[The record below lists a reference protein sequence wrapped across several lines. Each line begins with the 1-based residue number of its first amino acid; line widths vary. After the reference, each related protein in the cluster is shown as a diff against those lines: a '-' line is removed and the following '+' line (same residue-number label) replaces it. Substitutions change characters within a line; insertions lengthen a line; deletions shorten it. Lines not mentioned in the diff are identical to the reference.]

1 MNKKILFFTFAFVAL
16 IATNK
21 QSLAQDTASS
31 AAPLGV
37 EEILVT
43 ARKRS
48 ESIQDVPVAVT
59 ALSVEQVER
68 GNIQR
73 VQDLEKLAPNVEM
86 YDMAFGGGGM
96 SASIRGLSFD
106 DLEKTFEPTVG
117 TVIDGVFAASNSG
130 TDLDLFDLESVE
142 ILRGPQGTLFG
153 RNTIGGVISINR
165 TKPTR
170 EFGVKFKTDLEEDNT
185 SDVKLILNA
194 PIGDNGGLKVSLRRL
209 QSDNFAF
216 NVTRNE
222 REKMRDLTAAS
233 IVYDFDPAEN
243 INVNFTF
250 DNYNDNSQHN
260 LLNITKAYT
269 NKLGAQQGLFAL
281 LGQGNATSGAL
292 SKEND
297 YMTVYSAEG
306 FYSGIQGNNM
316 SLRVNWELD
325 NHTVKLIS
333 GNNDFAELMDV
344 CSWGSAG
351 AVVTPNCVFPVVRD
365 QTYEQTSHEVQL
377 VSNLDGPLNYVL
389 GFYMIETEANMDS
402 GPVQNFRSVQDAE
415 AMAIFGDM
423 SYDLSDLW
431 TLSLGLRYTEEEK
444 VFNIK
449 TYASFDNKVARTPT
463 ALDLDGDF
471 EDENIQH
478 KIVIQRN
485 TDFGMVY
492 LSHSTGYRSGGFN
505 ARGTTPQ
512 SVGPFGSE
520 EVETIELG
528 IRSELLD
535 NRLILNLTAFTN
547 DYTDKQETI
556 VTAGDGSI
564 VVDGVPQNC
573 GTTCT
578 FVRNAGEVAIDGLEI
593 EATYKATDRLTLR
606 AGLGFLDASY
616 DKFINNGGDV
626 SEFAFV
632 KMAPD
637 STTSVSWE
645 YIAPV
650 DNGELIFAGTF
661 SAKDDYYGTYDPE
674 VYIFGPGAD
683 IIADGEEKLDLSLTY
698 NTVTAGGT
706 NLTFTVFGNDV
717 LEDGA
722 YIVRPFDA
730 GAFAFATPQKRQHFG
745 ISLTAEF

>member
-1 MNKKILFFTFAFVAL
+1 MRNIVFTMVFAL
-16 IATNK
+16 ISFSGYSF
-21 QSLAQDTASS
+21 QLSAQEES
-31 AAPLGV
+31 ANTIGV
-37 EEILVT
+37 EEIIVS

-73 VQDLEKLAPNVEM
+73 VQDLEKLSPNVEM

-96 SASIRGLSFD
+96 SAAIRGLSFD

-142 ILRGPQGTLFG
+142 ILRGPQGTLYG

-170 EFGVKFKTDLEEDNT
+170 DFGVKFKTDLEEDNT
-185 SDVKLILNA
+185 SDVKLIVNTPL
-194 PIGDNGGLKVSLRRL
+194 GDNGGLKVSLRRL

-233 IVYDFDPAEN
+233 VVVDFDPSEN
-243 INVNFTF
+243 LNVNFTF

-260 LLNITKAYT
+260 LLNITEFYV
-269 NKLGAQQGLFAL
+269 NKLGAPQGVFAL
-281 LGQGNATSGAL
+281 LGQGNAGSGAL

-316 SLRVNWELD
+316 TLRVNWDLD
-325 NHTVKLIS
+325 DHVLKLIS

-344 CSWGSAG
+344 CSWGSPG
-351 AVVTPNCVFPVVRD
+351 AVVTANCVFPVVRD
-365 QTYEQTSHEVQL
+365 QTYEQTSHEIQL
-377 VSNLDGPLNYVL
+377 VSDKDGPLNYVL
-389 GFYMIETEANMDS
+389 GFYTIETEANMDS

-415 AMAIFGDM
+415 AWAIFGDL

-449 TYASFDNKVARTPT
+449 TFASYDNKIARTPT
-463 ALDLDGDF
+463 VLDLDGDF

-478 KIVIQRN
+478 KVVIQRN
-485 TDFGMVY
+485 TDFGMIY
-492 LSHSTGYRSGGFN
+492 LSHSTGFRSGGFN
-505 ARGTTPQ
+505 ARGTTAE

-535 NRLILNLTAFTN
+535 NRLVLNLTAFTN

-556 VTAGDGSI
+556 VTPGDGSI
-564 VVDGVPQNC
+564 VVNGVPQTC

-578 FVRNAGEVAIDGLEI
+578 FVRNAGEVSIDGLEF
-593 EATYKATDRLTLR
+593 EAKYRATERLAFT
-606 AGLGFLDASY
+606 AAVGLLDAEY
-616 DKFINNGGDV
+616 DEFINNGVDV
-626 SEFAFV
+626 SAFAKL

-637 STTSVSWE
+637 YTASLSWE

-650 DNGELIFAGTF
+650 NSGELIFAGTF
-661 SAKDDYYGTYDPE
+661 SSKDDYYGTYDPE

-683 IIADGEEKLDLSLTY
+683 IITDGESKLDLSLTY

-706 NLTFTVFGNDV
+706 NMTFTVFGNDI

-745 ISLTAEF
+745 ISLGLEF

>member
-1 MNKKILFFTFAFVAL
+1 MRNIVFTMVFAL
-16 IATNK
+16 ISFSGYSF
-21 QSLAQDTASS
+21 QLSAQEES
-31 AAPLGV
+31 ANTIGV
-37 EEILVT
+37 EEIIVS

-73 VQDLEKLAPNVEM
+73 VQDLEKLSPNVEM

-142 ILRGPQGTLFG
+142 ILRGPQGTLYG

-170 EFGVKFKTDLEEDNT
+170 DFGVKFKTDLEEDNT
-185 SDVKLILNA
+185 SDVKLIVNTPL
-194 PIGDNGGLKVSLRRL
+194 GDNGGLKVSLRRL

-233 IVYDFDPAEN
+233 VVVDFDPAEN
-243 INVNFTF
+243 LNVNFTF

-260 LLNITKAYT
+260 LLNITEFYV
-269 NKLGAQQGLFAL
+269 NKLGAPQGVFAL
-281 LGQGNATSGAL
+281 LGQGNAGSGAL

-316 SLRVNWELD
+316 TLRVNWDLD
-325 NHTVKLIS
+325 DHVLKLIS

-344 CSWGSAG
+344 CSWGSPG
-351 AVVTPNCVFPVVRD
+351 AVVTANCVFPVVRD
-365 QTYEQTSHEVQL
+365 QTYEQTSHEIQL
-377 VSNLDGPLNYVL
+377 VSDKDGPLNYVL
-389 GFYMIETEANMDS
+389 GFYTIETEANMDS

-415 AMAIFGDM
+415 AWAIFGDL

-449 TYASFDNKVARTPT
+449 TFASYDNKVARTPT
-463 ALDLDGDF
+463 VLDLDGDF

-478 KIVIQRN
+478 KVVIQRN
-485 TDFGMVY
+485 TDFGMIY
-492 LSHSTGYRSGGFN
+492 LSHSTGFRSGGFN
-505 ARGTTPQ
+505 ARGTTAE

-520 EVETIELG
+520 EVETI
-528 IRSELLD
+528 
-535 NRLILNLTAFTN
+535 
-547 DYTDKQETI
+547 
-556 VTAGDGSI
+556 SI
-564 VVDGVPQNC
+564 
-573 GTTCT
+573 T
-578 FVRNAGEVAIDGLEI
+578 
-593 EATYKATDRLTLR
+593 
-606 AGLGFLDASY
+606 
-616 DKFINNGGDV
+616 
-626 SEFAFV
+626 
-632 KMAPD
+632 
-637 STTSVSWE
+637 
-645 YIAPV
+645 
-650 DNGELIFAGTF
+650 
-661 SAKDDYYGTYDPE
+661 
-674 VYIFGPGAD
+674 
-683 IIADGEEKLDLSLTY
+683 
-698 NTVTAGGT
+698 
-706 NLTFTVFGNDV
+706 
-717 LEDGA
+717 
-722 YIVRPFDA
+722 
-730 GAFAFATPQKRQHFG
+730 
-745 ISLTAEF
+745 

>member
-1 MNKKILFFTFAFVAL
+1 MRNIVFTMVFAL
-16 IATNK
+16 ISFSGYSF
-21 QSLAQDTASS
+21 QLSAQEES
-31 AAPLGV
+31 ANTIGV
-37 EEILVT
+37 EEIIVS

-73 VQDLEKLAPNVEM
+73 VQDLEKLSPNVEM

-142 ILRGPQGTLFG
+142 ILRGPQGTLYG

-170 EFGVKFKTDLEEDNT
+170 DFGVKFKTDLEEDNT
-185 SDVKLILNA
+185 SDVKLIVNTPL
-194 PIGDNGGLKVSLRRL
+194 GDNGGLKVSLRRL

-233 IVYDFDPAEN
+233 VVVDFDPAEN
-243 INVNFTF
+243 LNVNFTF

-260 LLNITKAYT
+260 LLNITEFYV
-269 NKLGAQQGLFAL
+269 NKLGAPQGVFAL
-281 LGQGNATSGAL
+281 LGQGNAGSGAL

-316 SLRVNWELD
+316 TLRVNWDLD
-325 NHTVKLIS
+325 DHVLKLIS

-344 CSWGSAG
+344 CSWGSPG
-351 AVVTPNCVFPVVRD
+351 AVVTANCVFPVVRD
-365 QTYEQTSHEVQL
+365 QTYEQTSHEIQL
-377 VSNLDGPLNYVL
+377 VSDKDGPLNYVL
-389 GFYMIETEANMDS
+389 GFYTIETEANMDS

-415 AMAIFGDM
+415 AWAIFGDL

-449 TYASFDNKVARTPT
+449 TFASYDNKVARTPT
-463 ALDLDGDF
+463 VLDLDGDF

-478 KIVIQRN
+478 KVVIQRN
-485 TDFGMVY
+485 TNFGMIY
-492 LSHSTGYRSGGFN
+492 LSHSTGFRSGGFN
-505 ARGTTPQ
+505 ARGTTAE

-535 NRLILNLTAFTN
+535 NRLVLNLTAFTN

-556 VTAGDGSI
+556 VTPGDGSI
-564 VVDGVPQNC
+564 VVNGVPQTC

-578 FVRNAGEVAIDGLEI
+578 FVRNAGEVSIDGLEF
-593 EATYKATDRLTLR
+593 EAKYRATERLAFT
-606 AGLGFLDASY
+606 AAVGLLDAEY
-616 DKFINNGGDV
+616 DEFINNGVDV
-626 SEFAFV
+626 SAFAKL

-637 STTSVSWE
+637 YTASLSWE

-650 DNGELIFAGTF
+650 NSGELIFAGTF
-661 SAKDDYYGTYDPE
+661 SSKDDYYGTYDPE

-683 IIADGEEKLDLSLTY
+683 IITDGESKLDLSLTY

-706 NLTFTVFGNDV
+706 NMTFTVFGNDI

-730 GAFAFATPQKRQHFG
+730 GAFAFGTPQKRQHFG
-745 ISLTAEF
+745 ISLGVEF

>member
-1 MNKKILFFTFAFVAL
+1 MRNIVFTIVFAL
-16 IATNK
+16 ISFSGYSF
-21 QSLAQDTASS
+21 QLSAQEES
-31 AAPLGV
+31 ANTIGV
-37 EEILVT
+37 EEIIVS

-73 VQDLEKLAPNVEM
+73 VQDLEKLSPNVEM

-96 SASIRGLSFD
+96 SAAIRGLSFD

-142 ILRGPQGTLFG
+142 ILRGPQGTLYG

-170 EFGVKFKTDLEEDNT
+170 DFGVKFKTDLEEDNT
-185 SDVKLILNA
+185 SDVKLIVNTPL
-194 PIGDNGGLKVSLRRL
+194 GDNGGLKVSLRRL

-233 IVYDFDPAEN
+233 VVVDFDPAEN
-243 INVNFTF
+243 LNVNFTF

-260 LLNITKAYT
+260 LLNITEFYV
-269 NKLGAQQGLFAL
+269 NKLGAPQGVFAL
-281 LGQGNATSGAL
+281 LGQGNAGSGAL

-316 SLRVNWELD
+316 TLRVNWDLD
-325 NHTVKLIS
+325 DHVLKLIS

-344 CSWGSAG
+344 CSWGSPG
-351 AVVTPNCVFPVVRD
+351 AVVTANCVFPVVRD
-365 QTYEQTSHEVQL
+365 QTYEQTSHEIQL
-377 VSNLDGPLNYVL
+377 VSDKDGPLNYVL
-389 GFYMIETEANMDS
+389 GFYTIETEANMDS

-415 AMAIFGDM
+415 AWAIFGDL

-449 TYASFDNKVARTPT
+449 TFASYDNKIARTPT
-463 ALDLDGDF
+463 VLDLDGEF

-478 KIVIQRN
+478 KVVIQRN
-485 TDFGMVY
+485 TDFGMIY
-492 LSHSTGYRSGGFN
+492 LSHSTGFRSGGFN
-505 ARGTTPQ
+505 ARGTTAE

-535 NRLILNLTAFTN
+535 NRLVLNLTAFTN

-556 VTAGDGSI
+556 VTPGDGSI
-564 VVDGVPQNC
+564 VVNGVPQTC

-578 FVRNAGEVAIDGLEI
+578 FVRNAGEVSIDGLEF
-593 EATYKATDRLTLR
+593 EAKYRATERLAFT
-606 AGLGFLDASY
+606 AAVGLLDAEY
-616 DKFINNGGDV
+616 DEFINNGVDV
-626 SEFAFV
+626 SAFAKL

-637 STTSVSWE
+637 YTASLSWE

-650 DNGELIFAGTF
+650 NSGELIFAGTF
-661 SAKDDYYGTYDPE
+661 SSKDDYYGTYDPE

-683 IIADGEEKLDLSLTY
+683 IITDGESKLDLSLTY

-706 NLTFTVFGNDV
+706 NMTFTVFGNDI

-745 ISLTAEF
+745 ISLGLEF

>member
-1 MNKKILFFTFAFVAL
+1 MRNIVFTIVFAL
-16 IATNK
+16 ISFSGYSF
-21 QSLAQDTASS
+21 QLSAQEES
-31 AAPLGV
+31 ANTIGV
-37 EEILVT
+37 EEIIVS

-73 VQDLEKLAPNVEM
+73 VQDLEKLSPNVEM

-142 ILRGPQGTLFG
+142 ILRGPQGTLYG

-170 EFGVKFKTDLEEDNT
+170 DFGVKFKTDLEEDNT
-185 SDVKLILNA
+185 SDVKLIVNTPL
-194 PIGDNGGLKVSLRRL
+194 GGNGGLKVSLRRL

-233 IVYDFDPAEN
+233 VVVDFDPAEN
-243 INVNFTF
+243 LNVNFTF

-260 LLNITKAYT
+260 LLNITEFYV
-269 NKLGAQQGLFAL
+269 NKLGAPQGVFAL
-281 LGQGNATSGAL
+281 LGQGNAGSGAL

-325 NHTVKLIS
+325 DHVLKLIS

-344 CSWGSAG
+344 CSWGSPG
-351 AVVTPNCVFPVVRD
+351 AVVTANCVFPVVRD
-365 QTYEQTSHEVQL
+365 QTYEQTSHEIQL
-377 VSNLDGPLNYVL
+377 VSDKDGPLNYVL
-389 GFYMIETEANMDS
+389 GFYTIETEANMDS

-415 AMAIFGDM
+415 AWAIFGDL

-449 TYASFDNKVARTPT
+449 TFASYDNKVARTPT
-463 ALDLDGDF
+463 VLDLDGDF

-478 KIVIQRN
+478 KVVIQRN
-485 TDFGMVY
+485 TDFGMIY
-492 LSHSTGYRSGGFN
+492 LSHSTGFRSGGFN
-505 ARGTTPQ
+505 ARGTTAE

-528 IRSELLD
+528 IRSELLN
-535 NRLILNLTAFTN
+535 NRLVLNLTAFTN

-556 VTAGDGSI
+556 VTPGDGSI
-564 VVDGVPQNC
+564 VVNGVPQTC

-578 FVRNAGEVAIDGLEI
+578 FVRNAGEVSIDGLEF
-593 EATYKATDRLTLR
+593 EAKYRATERLAFT
-606 AGLGFLDASY
+606 AAVGLLDAEY
-616 DKFINNGGDV
+616 DEFINNGVDV
-626 SEFAFV
+626 SAFAKL

-637 STTSVSWE
+637 YTASLSWE

-650 DNGELIFAGTF
+650 NSGELIFAGTF
-661 SAKDDYYGTYDPE
+661 SSKDDYYGTYDPE

-683 IIADGEEKLDLSLTY
+683 IITDGESKLDLSLTY

-706 NLTFTVFGNDV
+706 NMTFTVFGNDI

-730 GAFAFATPQKRQHFG
+730 GAFAFGTPQKRQHFG
-745 ISLTAEF
+745 ISLGVEF

>member
-1 MNKKILFFTFAFVAL
+1 MRNIVFTMVFAL
-16 IATNK
+16 ISFSGYSF
-21 QSLAQDTASS
+21 QLSAQEES
-31 AAPLGV
+31 ANTIGV
-37 EEILVT
+37 EEIIVS

-73 VQDLEKLAPNVEM
+73 VQDLEKLSPNVEM

-142 ILRGPQGTLFG
+142 ILRGPQGTLYG

-170 EFGVKFKTDLEEDNT
+170 DFGVKFKTDLEEDNT
-185 SDVKLILNA
+185 SDVKLIVNTPL
-194 PIGDNGGLKVSLRRL
+194 GGNGGLKVSLRRL

-233 IVYDFDPAEN
+233 VVVDFDPAEN
-243 INVNFTF
+243 LNVNFTF

-260 LLNITKAYT
+260 LLNITEFYV
-269 NKLGAQQGLFAL
+269 NKLGAPQGVFAL
-281 LGQGNATSGAL
+281 LGQGNAGSGAL

-316 SLRVNWELD
+316 SLRVNWDLD
-325 NHTVKLIS
+325 DHVLKLIS

-344 CSWGSAG
+344 CSWGSPG
-351 AVVTPNCVFPVVRD
+351 AVVTANCVFPVVRD
-365 QTYEQTSHEVQL
+365 QTYEQTSHEIQL
-377 VSNLDGPLNYVL
+377 VSDKDGPLNYVL
-389 GFYMIETEANMDS
+389 GFYTIETEANMDS

-415 AMAIFGDM
+415 AWAIFGDL

-449 TYASFDNKVARTPT
+449 TFASYDNKVARTPT
-463 ALDLDGDF
+463 VLDLDGDF

-478 KIVIQRN
+478 KVVIQRN
-485 TDFGMVY
+485 TDFGMIY
-492 LSHSTGYRSGGFN
+492 LSHSTGFRSGGFN
-505 ARGTTPQ
+505 ARGTTAE

-528 IRSELLD
+528 IRSELLN
-535 NRLILNLTAFTN
+535 NRLVLNLTAFTN

-556 VTAGDGSI
+556 VTPGDGSI
-564 VVDGVPQNC
+564 VVNGVPQTC

-578 FVRNAGEVAIDGLEI
+578 FVRNAGEVSIDGLEF
-593 EATYKATDRLTLR
+593 EAKYRATERLAFT
-606 AGLGFLDASY
+606 AAVGLLDAEY
-616 DKFINNGGDV
+616 DEFINNGVDV
-626 SEFAFV
+626 SAFAKL

-637 STTSVSWE
+637 YTASLSWE

-650 DNGELIFAGTF
+650 NSGELIFAGTF
-661 SAKDDYYGTYDPE
+661 SSKDDYYGTYDPE

-683 IIADGEEKLDLSLTY
+683 IITDGESKLDLSLTY

-706 NLTFTVFGNDV
+706 NMTFTVFGNDI

-730 GAFAFATPQKRQHFG
+730 GAFAFGTPQKRQHFG
-745 ISLTAEF
+745 ISLGVEF

>member
-1 MNKKILFFTFAFVAL
+1 MRNIVFTIVFAL
-16 IATNK
+16 ISFSGYSF
-21 QSLAQDTASS
+21 QLSAQEES
-31 AAPLGV
+31 ANTIGV
-37 EEILVT
+37 EEIIVS

-73 VQDLEKLAPNVEM
+73 VQDLEKLSPNVEM

-96 SASIRGLSFD
+96 SAAIRGLSFD

-142 ILRGPQGTLFG
+142 ILRGPQGTLYG

-170 EFGVKFKTDLEEDNT
+170 DFGVKFKTDLEEDNT
-185 SDVKLILNA
+185 SDVKLIVNTPL
-194 PIGDNGGLKVSLRRL
+194 GDNGGLKVSLRRL

-233 IVYDFDPAEN
+233 VVVDFDPAEN
-243 INVNFTF
+243 LNVNFTF

-260 LLNITKAYT
+260 LLNITEFYV
-269 NKLGAQQGLFAL
+269 NKLGAPQGVFAL
-281 LGQGNATSGAL
+281 LGQGNAGSGAL

-316 SLRVNWELD
+316 TLRVNWDLD
-325 NHTVKLIS
+325 DHVLKLIS

-344 CSWGSAG
+344 CSWGSPG
-351 AVVTPNCVFPVVRD
+351 AVVTANCVFPVVRD
-365 QTYEQTSHEVQL
+365 QTYEQTSHEIQL
-377 VSNLDGPLNYVL
+377 VSDKDGPLNYVL
-389 GFYMIETEANMDS
+389 GFYTIETEANMDS

-415 AMAIFGDM
+415 AWAIFGDL

-449 TYASFDNKVARTPT
+449 TFASYDNKIARTPT
-463 ALDLDGDF
+463 VLDLDGDF

-478 KIVIQRN
+478 KVVIQRN
-485 TDFGMVY
+485 TDFGMIY
-492 LSHSTGYRSGGFN
+492 LSHSTGFRSGGFN
-505 ARGTTPQ
+505 ARGTTAE

-535 NRLILNLTAFTN
+535 NRLVLNLTAFTN

-556 VTAGDGSI
+556 VTPGDGSI
-564 VVDGVPQNC
+564 VVNGVPQTC

-578 FVRNAGEVAIDGLEI
+578 FVRNAGEVSIDGLEF
-593 EATYKATDRLTLR
+593 EAKYRATERLAFT
-606 AGLGFLDASY
+606 AAVGLLDAEY
-616 DKFINNGGDV
+616 DEFINNGVDV
-626 SEFAFV
+626 SAFAKL

-637 STTSVSWE
+637 YTASLSWE

-650 DNGELIFAGTF
+650 NSGELIFAGTF
-661 SAKDDYYGTYDPE
+661 SSKDDYYGTYDPE

-683 IIADGEEKLDLSLTY
+683 IITDGESKLDLSLTY

-706 NLTFTVFGNDV
+706 NMTFTVFGNDI

-745 ISLTAEF
+745 ISLGLEF

>member
-1 MNKKILFFTFAFVAL
+1 MRNIIFTMVFAL
-16 IATNK
+16 ISFSGYSF
-21 QSLAQDTASS
+21 QLSAQEES
-31 AAPLGV
+31 ANTIGV
-37 EEILVT
+37 EEIIVS

-73 VQDLEKLAPNVEM
+73 VQDLEKLSPNVEM

-142 ILRGPQGTLFG
+142 ILRGPQGTLYG

-170 EFGVKFKTDLEEDNT
+170 DFGVKFKTDLEEDNT
-185 SDVKLILNA
+185 SDVKLIVNTPL
-194 PIGDNGGLKVSLRRL
+194 GGNGGLKVSLRRL

-233 IVYDFDPAEN
+233 VVVDFDPAEN
-243 INVNFTF
+243 LNVNFTF

-260 LLNITKAYT
+260 LLNITEFYV
-269 NKLGAQQGLFAL
+269 NKLGAPQGVFAL
-281 LGQGNATSGAL
+281 LGQGNAGSGAL

-316 SLRVNWELD
+316 TLRVNWDLD
-325 NHTVKLIS
+325 DHVLKLIS

-344 CSWGSAG
+344 CSWGSPG
-351 AVVTPNCVFPVVRD
+351 AVVTANCVFPVVRD
-365 QTYEQTSHEVQL
+365 QTYEQTSHEIQL
-377 VSNLDGPLNYVL
+377 VSDKDGPLNYVL
-389 GFYMIETEANMDS
+389 GFYTIETEANMDS

-415 AMAIFGDM
+415 AWAIFGDL

-449 TYASFDNKVARTPT
+449 TFASYDNKVARTPT
-463 ALDLDGDF
+463 VLDLDGDF

-478 KIVIQRN
+478 KVVIQRN
-485 TDFGMVY
+485 TDFGMIY
-492 LSHSTGYRSGGFN
+492 LSHSTGFRSGGFN
-505 ARGTTPQ
+505 ARGTTAE

-528 IRSELLD
+528 IRSELLN
-535 NRLILNLTAFTN
+535 NRLVLNLTAFTN

-556 VTAGDGSI
+556 VTPGDGSI
-564 VVDGVPQNC
+564 VVNGVPQTC

-578 FVRNAGEVAIDGLEI
+578 FVRNAGEVSIDGLEF
-593 EATYKATDRLTLR
+593 EAKYRATERLAFT
-606 AGLGFLDASY
+606 AAVGLLDAEY
-616 DKFINNGGDV
+616 DEFINNGVDV
-626 SEFAFV
+626 SAFAKL

-637 STTSVSWE
+637 YTASLSWE

-650 DNGELIFAGTF
+650 NSGELIFAGTF
-661 SAKDDYYGTYDPE
+661 SSKDDYYGTYDPE

-683 IIADGEEKLDLSLTY
+683 IITDGESKLDLSLTY

-706 NLTFTVFGNDV
+706 NMTFTVFGNDI

-730 GAFAFATPQKRQHFG
+730 GAFAFGTPQKRQHFG
-745 ISLTAEF
+745 ISLGVEF

>member
-1 MNKKILFFTFAFVAL
+1 MRNIVFTIVFAL
-16 IATNK
+16 ISFSGYSF
-21 QSLAQDTASS
+21 QLSAQEES
-31 AAPLGV
+31 ANTIGV
-37 EEILVT
+37 EEIIVS

-73 VQDLEKLAPNVEM
+73 VQDLEKLSPNVEM

-96 SASIRGLSFD
+96 SAAIRGLSFD

-142 ILRGPQGTLFG
+142 ILRGPQGTLYG

-170 EFGVKFKTDLEEDNT
+170 DFGVKFKTDLEEDNT
-185 SDVKLILNA
+185 SDVKLIVNTPL
-194 PIGDNGGLKVSLRRL
+194 GDNGGLKVSLRRL

-233 IVYDFDPAEN
+233 VVVDFDPAEN
-243 INVNFTF
+243 LNVNFTF

-260 LLNITKAYT
+260 LLNITEFYV
-269 NKLGAQQGLFAL
+269 NKLGAPQGVFAL
-281 LGQGNATSGAL
+281 LGQGNAGSGAL

-316 SLRVNWELD
+316 SLRVNWDLD
-325 NHTVKLIS
+325 DHVLKLIS

-344 CSWGSAG
+344 CSWGSPG
-351 AVVTPNCVFPVVRD
+351 AVVTANCVFPVVRD
-365 QTYEQTSHEVQL
+365 QTYEQTSHEIQL
-377 VSNLDGPLNYVL
+377 VSDKDGPLNYVL
-389 GFYMIETEANMDS
+389 GFYTIETEANMDS

-415 AMAIFGDM
+415 AWAIFGDL

-431 TLSLGLRYTEEEK
+431 TVSLGLRYTEEEK

-449 TYASFDNKVARTPT
+449 TFASYDDKVARTPT
-463 ALDLDGDF
+463 VLDLDGDF

-478 KIVIQRN
+478 KVVIQRN
-485 TDFGMVY
+485 TDFGMIY
-492 LSHSTGYRSGGFN
+492 LSHSTGFRSGGFN
-505 ARGTTPQ
+505 ARGTTAE

-528 IRSELLD
+528 IRSELLN
-535 NRLILNLTAFTN
+535 NRLVLNLTAFTN

-556 VTAGDGSI
+556 VTPGDGSI
-564 VVDGVPQNC
+564 VVNGVPQTC

-578 FVRNAGEVAIDGLEI
+578 FVRNAGEVSIDGLEF
-593 EATYKATDRLTLR
+593 EAKYRATERLAFT
-606 AGLGFLDASY
+606 AAVGLLDAEY
-616 DKFINNGGDV
+616 DEFINNGVDV
-626 SEFAFV
+626 SAFAKL

-637 STTSVSWE
+637 YTASLSWE

-650 DNGELIFAGTF
+650 NSGELIFAGTF
-661 SAKDDYYGTYDPE
+661 SSKDDYYGTYDPE

-683 IIADGEEKLDLSLTY
+683 IITDGESKLDLSLTY

-706 NLTFTVFGNDV
+706 NMTFTVFGNDI

-730 GAFAFATPQKRQHFG
+730 GAFAFGTPQKRQHFG
-745 ISLTAEF
+745 ISLGVEF

>member
-1 MNKKILFFTFAFVAL
+1 MRNIVFTMVFAL
-16 IATNK
+16 ISFSGYSF
-21 QSLAQDTASS
+21 QLSAQEESVNTI
-31 AAPLGV
+31 GV
-37 EEILVT
+37 EEIIVS

-73 VQDLEKLAPNVEM
+73 VQDLEKLSPNVEM

-96 SASIRGLSFD
+96 SAAIRGLSFD

-142 ILRGPQGTLFG
+142 ILRGPQGTLYG

-170 EFGVKFKTDLEEDNT
+170 DFGVKFKTDLEEDNT
-185 SDVKLILNA
+185 SDVKLIVNTPL
-194 PIGDNGGLKVSLRRL
+194 GDNGGLKVSLRRL

-233 IVYDFDPAEN
+233 VVVDFDPAEN
-243 INVNFTF
+243 LNVNFTF

-260 LLNITKAYT
+260 LLNITEFYV
-269 NKLGAQQGLFAL
+269 NKLGAPQGVFAL
-281 LGQGNATSGAL
+281 LGQGNAGSGAL

-316 SLRVNWELD
+316 SLRVNWDLD
-325 NHTVKLIS
+325 DHVLKLIS

-344 CSWGSAG
+344 CSWGSPG
-351 AVVTPNCVFPVVRD
+351 AVVTANCVFPVVRD
-365 QTYEQTSHEVQL
+365 QTYEQTSHEIQL
-377 VSNLDGPLNYVL
+377 VSDKDGPLNYVL
-389 GFYMIETEANMDS
+389 GFYTIETEANMDS

-415 AMAIFGDM
+415 AWAIFGDL

-449 TYASFDNKVARTPT
+449 TFASYDNKIARTPT
-463 ALDLDGDF
+463 VLDLDGDF

-478 KIVIQRN
+478 KVVIQRN
-485 TDFGMVY
+485 TDFGMIY
-492 LSHSTGYRSGGFN
+492 LSHSTGFRSGGFN
-505 ARGTTPQ
+505 ARGTTAE

-535 NRLILNLTAFTN
+535 NRLVLNLTAFTN

-556 VTAGDGSI
+556 VTPGDGSI
-564 VVDGVPQNC
+564 VVNGVPQTC

-578 FVRNAGEVAIDGLEI
+578 FVRNAGEVSIDGLEF
-593 EATYKATDRLTLR
+593 EAKYRATERLAFT
-606 AGLGFLDASY
+606 AAVGLLDAEY
-616 DKFINNGGDV
+616 DEFINNGVDV
-626 SEFAFV
+626 SAFAKL

-637 STTSVSWE
+637 YTASLSWE

-650 DNGELIFAGTF
+650 NSGELIFAGTF
-661 SAKDDYYGTYDPE
+661 SSKDDYYGTYDPE

-683 IIADGEEKLDLSLTY
+683 IITDGESKLDLSLTY

-706 NLTFTVFGNDV
+706 NMTFTVFGNDI

-745 ISLTAEF
+745 ISLGLEF

>member
-1 MNKKILFFTFAFVAL
+1 MRNIVFTIVFAL
-16 IATNK
+16 ISFSGYSF
-21 QSLAQDTASS
+21 QLSAQEES
-31 AAPLGV
+31 ANTIGV
-37 EEILVT
+37 EEIIVS

-73 VQDLEKLAPNVEM
+73 VQDLEKLSPNVEM

-96 SASIRGLSFD
+96 SAAIRGLSFD

-142 ILRGPQGTLFG
+142 ILRGPQGTLYG

-170 EFGVKFKTDLEEDNT
+170 DFGVKFKTDLEEDNT
-185 SDVKLILNA
+185 SDVKLIVNTPL
-194 PIGDNGGLKVSLRRL
+194 GDNGGLKVSLRRL

-233 IVYDFDPAEN
+233 VVVDFDPAEN
-243 INVNFTF
+243 LNVNFTF

-260 LLNITKAYT
+260 LLNITEFYV
-269 NKLGAQQGLFAL
+269 NKLGAPQGVFAL
-281 LGQGNATSGAL
+281 LGQGNAGSGAL

-316 SLRVNWELD
+316 TLRVNWDLD
-325 NHTVKLIS
+325 DHVLKLIS

-344 CSWGSAG
+344 CSWGSPG
-351 AVVTPNCVFPVVRD
+351 AVVTANCVFPVVRD
-365 QTYEQTSHEVQL
+365 QTYEQTSHEIQL
-377 VSNLDGPLNYVL
+377 VSDKDGPLNYVL
-389 GFYMIETEANMDS
+389 GFYTIETEANMDS

-415 AMAIFGDM
+415 AWAIFGDL

-449 TYASFDNKVARTPT
+449 TFASYDNKIARTPT
-463 ALDLDGDF
+463 VLDLDGDF

-478 KIVIQRN
+478 KVVIQRN
-485 TDFGMVY
+485 TDFGMIY
-492 LSHSTGYRSGGFN
+492 LSHSTGFRSGGFN
-505 ARGTTPQ
+505 ARGTTAE

-535 NRLILNLTAFTN
+535 NRLVLNLTAFTN

-556 VTAGDGSI
+556 VTPGDGSI
-564 VVDGVPQNC
+564 VVNGVPQTC

-578 FVRNAGEVAIDGLEI
+578 FVRNAGEVSIDGLEF
-593 EATYKATDRLTLR
+593 EAKYRATERLAFT
-606 AGLGFLDASY
+606 AAVGLLDAEY
-616 DKFINNGGDV
+616 DEFINNGVDV
-626 SEFAFV
+626 SAFAKL

-637 STTSVSWE
+637 YTASLSWE

-650 DNGELIFAGTF
+650 NSGELIFAGTF
-661 SAKDDYYGTYDPE
+661 SSKDDYYGTYDPE

-683 IIADGEEKLDLSLTY
+683 IITDGESKLDLSLTY

-706 NLTFTVFGNDV
+706 NMTFIVFGNDI

-745 ISLTAEF
+745 ISLGLEF

>member
-1 MNKKILFFTFAFVAL
+1 MRNIVFTMVFAL
-16 IATNK
+16 ISFSGYSF
-21 QSLAQDTASS
+21 QLSAQEES
-31 AAPLGV
+31 ANTIGV
-37 EEILVT
+37 EEIIVS

-73 VQDLEKLAPNVEM
+73 VQDLEKLSPNVEM

-142 ILRGPQGTLFG
+142 ILRGPQGTLYG

-170 EFGVKFKTDLEEDNT
+170 DFGVKFKTDLEEDNT
-185 SDVKLILNA
+185 SDVKLIVNTPL
-194 PIGDNGGLKVSLRRL
+194 GGNGGLKVSLRRL

-233 IVYDFDPAEN
+233 VVVDFDPAEN
-243 INVNFTF
+243 LNVNFTF

-260 LLNITKAYT
+260 LLNITEFYV
-269 NKLGAQQGLFAL
+269 NKLGAPQGVFAL
-281 LGQGNATSGAL
+281 LGQGNAGSGAL

-325 NHTVKLIS
+325 DHVLKLIS

-344 CSWGSAG
+344 CSWGSPG
-351 AVVTPNCVFPVVRD
+351 AVVTANCVFPVVRD
-365 QTYEQTSHEVQL
+365 QTYEQTSHEIQL
-377 VSNLDGPLNYVL
+377 VSDKDGPLNYVL
-389 GFYMIETEANMDS
+389 GFYTIETEANMDS

-415 AMAIFGDM
+415 AWAIFGDL

-431 TLSLGLRYTEEEK
+431 TVSLGLRYTEEEK

-449 TYASFDNKVARTPT
+449 TFASYDDKVARTPT
-463 ALDLDGDF
+463 VLDLDGDF

-478 KIVIQRN
+478 KVVIQRN
-485 TDFGMVY
+485 TDFGMIY
-492 LSHSTGYRSGGFN
+492 LSHSTGFRSGGFN
-505 ARGTTPQ
+505 ARGTTAE

-528 IRSELLD
+528 IRSELLN
-535 NRLILNLTAFTN
+535 NRLVLNLTAFTN

-556 VTAGDGSI
+556 VTPGDGSI
-564 VVDGVPQNC
+564 VVNGVPQTC

-578 FVRNAGEVAIDGLEI
+578 FVRNAGEVSIDGLEF
-593 EATYKATDRLTLR
+593 EAKYRATERLAFT
-606 AGLGFLDASY
+606 AAVGLLDAEY
-616 DKFINNGGDV
+616 DEFINNGVDV
-626 SEFAFV
+626 SAFAKL

-637 STTSVSWE
+637 YTASLSWE

-650 DNGELIFAGTF
+650 NSGELIFAGTF
-661 SAKDDYYGTYDPE
+661 SSKDDYYGTYDPE

-683 IIADGEEKLDLSLTY
+683 IITDGESKLDLSLTY

-706 NLTFTVFGNDV
+706 NMTFTVFGNDI

-730 GAFAFATPQKRQHFG
+730 GAFAFATPQKRQLFG
-745 ISLTAEF
+745 ISLGVEF

>member
-1 MNKKILFFTFAFVAL
+1 MRNIVFTMVFAL
-16 IATNK
+16 ISFSGYSF
-21 QSLAQDTASS
+21 QLSAQEES
-31 AAPLGV
+31 ANTIGV
-37 EEILVT
+37 EEIIVS

-73 VQDLEKLAPNVEM
+73 VQDLEKLSPNVEM

-142 ILRGPQGTLFG
+142 ILRGPQGTLYG

-170 EFGVKFKTDLEEDNT
+170 DFGVKFKTDLEEDNT
-185 SDVKLILNA
+185 SDVKLIVNTPL
-194 PIGDNGGLKVSLRRL
+194 GDNGGLKVSLRRL

-233 IVYDFDPAEN
+233 VVVDFDPAEN
-243 INVNFTF
+243 LNVNFTF

-260 LLNITKAYT
+260 LLNITEFYV
-269 NKLGAQQGLFAL
+269 NKLGAPQGVFAL
-281 LGQGNATSGAL
+281 LGQGNAGSGAL

-316 SLRVNWELD
+316 TLRVNWDLD
-325 NHTVKLIS
+325 DHVLKLIS

-344 CSWGSAG
+344 CSWGSPG

-365 QTYEQTSHEVQL
+365 QTYEQTSHEIQL
-377 VSNLDGPLNYVL
+377 VSDKDGPLNYVL
-389 GFYMIETEANMDS
+389 GFYTIETEANMDS

-415 AMAIFGDM
+415 AWAIFGDL

-449 TYASFDNKVARTPT
+449 TFASYDNKVARTPT
-463 ALDLDGDF
+463 VLDLDGDF

-478 KIVIQRN
+478 KVVIQRN
-485 TDFGMVY
+485 TDFGMIY
-492 LSHSTGYRSGGFN
+492 LSHSTGFRSGGFN
-505 ARGTTPQ
+505 ARGTTAE

-535 NRLILNLTAFTN
+535 NRLVLNLTAFTN

-556 VTAGDGSI
+556 VTPGDGSI
-564 VVDGVPQNC
+564 VVNGVPQTC

-578 FVRNAGEVAIDGLEI
+578 FVRNAGEVSIDGLEF
-593 EATYKATDRLTLR
+593 EAKYRATERLAFT
-606 AGLGFLDASY
+606 AAVGLLDAEY
-616 DKFINNGGDV
+616 DEFINNGVDV
-626 SEFAFV
+626 SAFAKL

-637 STTSVSWE
+637 YTASLSWE

-650 DNGELIFAGTF
+650 NSGELIFAGTF
-661 SAKDDYYGTYDPE
+661 SSKDDYYGTYDPE

-683 IIADGEEKLDLSLTY
+683 IITDGESKLDLSLTY

-706 NLTFTVFGNDV
+706 NMTFTVFGNDI

-730 GAFAFATPQKRQHFG
+730 GAFAFGTPQKRQHFG
-745 ISLTAEF
+745 ISLGVEF

>member
-1 MNKKILFFTFAFVAL
+1 MRNIVFTMVFAL
-16 IATNK
+16 ISFSGYSF
-21 QSLAQDTASS
+21 QLSAQEES
-31 AAPLGV
+31 ANTIGV
-37 EEILVT
+37 EEIIVS

-73 VQDLEKLAPNVEM
+73 VQDLEKLSPNVEM

-142 ILRGPQGTLFG
+142 ILRGPQGTLYG

-170 EFGVKFKTDLEEDNT
+170 DFGVKFKTDLEEDNT
-185 SDVKLILNA
+185 SDVKLIVNTPL
-194 PIGDNGGLKVSLRRL
+194 GDNGGLKVSLRRL

-233 IVYDFDPAEN
+233 VVVDFDPAEN
-243 INVNFTF
+243 LNVNFTF

-260 LLNITKAYT
+260 LLNITEFYI
-269 NKLGAQQGLFAL
+269 NKLGAPQGVFAL
-281 LGQGNATSGAL
+281 LGQGNAGSGAL

-316 SLRVNWELD
+316 TLRVNWDLD
-325 NHTVKLIS
+325 DHVLKLIS

-344 CSWGSAG
+344 CSWGSPG
-351 AVVTPNCVFPVVRD
+351 AVVTANCVFPVVRD
-365 QTYEQTSHEVQL
+365 QTYEQTSHEIQL
-377 VSNLDGPLNYVL
+377 VSDKDGPLNYVL
-389 GFYMIETEANMDS
+389 GFYTIETEANMDS

-415 AMAIFGDM
+415 AWAIFGDL

-449 TYASFDNKVARTPT
+449 TFASYDNKVARTPT
-463 ALDLDGDF
+463 VLDLDGDF

-478 KIVIQRN
+478 KVVIQRN
-485 TDFGMVY
+485 TDFGMIY
-492 LSHSTGYRSGGFN
+492 LSHSTGFRSGGFN
-505 ARGTTPQ
+505 ARGTTAE

-535 NRLILNLTAFTN
+535 NRLVLNLTAFTN

-556 VTAGDGSI
+556 VTPGDGSI
-564 VVDGVPQNC
+564 VVNGVPQTC

-578 FVRNAGEVAIDGLEI
+578 FVRNAGEVSIDGLEF
-593 EATYKATDRLTLR
+593 EAKYRATERLAFT
-606 AGLGFLDASY
+606 AAVGLLDAEY
-616 DKFINNGGDV
+616 DEFINNGVDV
-626 SEFAFV
+626 SAFAKL

-637 STTSVSWE
+637 YTASLSWE

-650 DNGELIFAGTF
+650 NSGELIFAGTF
-661 SAKDDYYGTYDPE
+661 SSKDDYYGTYDPE

-683 IIADGEEKLDLSLTY
+683 IITDGESKLDLSLTY

-706 NLTFTVFGNDV
+706 NMTFTVFGNDI

-730 GAFAFATPQKRQHFG
+730 GAFAFGTPQKRQHFG
-745 ISLTAEF
+745 ISLGVEF

>member
-1 MNKKILFFTFAFVAL
+1 MRNIVFTMVFAL
-16 IATNK
+16 ISFSGYSF
-21 QSLAQDTASS
+21 QLSAQEES
-31 AAPLGV
+31 ANTIGV
-37 EEILVT
+37 EEIIVS

-73 VQDLEKLAPNVEM
+73 VQDLEKLSPNVEM

-96 SASIRGLSFD
+96 SAAIRGLSFD

-142 ILRGPQGTLFG
+142 ILRGPQGTLYG

-170 EFGVKFKTDLEEDNT
+170 DFGVKFKTDLEEDNT
-185 SDVKLILNA
+185 SDVKLIVNTPL
-194 PIGDNGGLKVSLRRL
+194 GDNGGLKVSLRRL

-233 IVYDFDPAEN
+233 VVVDFDPAEN
-243 INVNFTF
+243 LNVNFTF

-260 LLNITKAYT
+260 LLNITEFYV
-269 NKLGAQQGLFAL
+269 NKLGAPQGVFAL
-281 LGQGNATSGAL
+281 LGQGNAGSGAL

-316 SLRVNWELD
+316 TLRVNWDLD
-325 NHTVKLIS
+325 DHVLKLIS

-344 CSWGSAG
+344 CSWGSPG

-365 QTYEQTSHEVQL
+365 QTYEQTSHEIQL
-377 VSNLDGPLNYVL
+377 VSDKDGPLNYVL
-389 GFYMIETEANMDS
+389 GFYTIETEANMDS

-415 AMAIFGDM
+415 AWAIFGDL

-449 TYASFDNKVARTPT
+449 TFASYDNKVARTPT
-463 ALDLDGDF
+463 VLDLDGDF

-478 KIVIQRN
+478 KVVIQRN
-485 TDFGMVY
+485 TDFGMIY
-492 LSHSTGYRSGGFN
+492 LSHSTGFRSGGFN
-505 ARGTTPQ
+505 ARGTTAE

-535 NRLILNLTAFTN
+535 NRLVLNLTAFTN

-556 VTAGDGSI
+556 VTPGDGSI
-564 VVDGVPQNC
+564 VVNGVPQTC

-578 FVRNAGEVAIDGLEI
+578 FVRNAGEVSIDGLEF
-593 EATYKATDRLTLR
+593 EAKYRATERLAFT
-606 AGLGFLDASY
+606 AAVGLLDAEY
-616 DKFINNGGDV
+616 DEFINNGVDV
-626 SEFAFV
+626 SAFAKL

-637 STTSVSWE
+637 YTASLSWE

-650 DNGELIFAGTF
+650 NSGELIFAGTF
-661 SAKDDYYGTYDPE
+661 SSKDDYYGTYDPE

-683 IIADGEEKLDLSLTY
+683 IITDGESKLDLSLTY

-706 NLTFTVFGNDV
+706 NMTFTVFGNDI

-730 GAFAFATPQKRQHFG
+730 GAFAFGTPQKRQHFG
-745 ISLTAEF
+745 ISLGVEF

>member
-1 MNKKILFFTFAFVAL
+1 MRNIVFTMVFAL
-16 IATNK
+16 ISFSGYSF
-21 QSLAQDTASS
+21 QLSAQEES
-31 AAPLGV
+31 ANTIGV
-37 EEILVT
+37 EEIIVS

-73 VQDLEKLAPNVEM
+73 VQDLEKLSPNVEM

-96 SASIRGLSFD
+96 SAAIRGLSFD

-142 ILRGPQGTLFG
+142 ILRGPQGTLYG

-170 EFGVKFKTDLEEDNT
+170 DFGVKFKTDLEEDNT
-185 SDVKLILNA
+185 SDVKLIVNTPL
-194 PIGDNGGLKVSLRRL
+194 GDNGGLKVSLRRL

-233 IVYDFDPAEN
+233 VVVDFDPAEN
-243 INVNFTF
+243 LNVNFTF

-260 LLNITKAYT
+260 LLNITEFYV
-269 NKLGAQQGLFAL
+269 NKLGAPQGVFAL
-281 LGQGNATSGAL
+281 LGQGNAGSGAL

-316 SLRVNWELD
+316 SLRVNWDLD
-325 NHTVKLIS
+325 DHVLKLIS

-344 CSWGSAG
+344 CSWGSPG
-351 AVVTPNCVFPVVRD
+351 AVVTANCVFPVVRD
-365 QTYEQTSHEVQL
+365 QTYEQTSHEIQL
-377 VSNLDGPLNYVL
+377 VSDKDGPLNYVL
-389 GFYMIETEANMDS
+389 GFYTIETEANMDS

-415 AMAIFGDM
+415 AWAIFGDL

-449 TYASFDNKVARTPT
+449 TFASYDNKIARTPT
-463 ALDLDGDF
+463 VLDLDGDF

-478 KIVIQRN
+478 KVVIQRN
-485 TDFGMVY
+485 TDFGMIY
-492 LSHSTGYRSGGFN
+492 LSHSTGFRSGGFN
-505 ARGTTPQ
+505 ARGTTAE

-535 NRLILNLTAFTN
+535 NRLVLNLTAFTN

-556 VTAGDGSI
+556 VTPGDGSI
-564 VVDGVPQNC
+564 VVNGVPQTC

-578 FVRNAGEVAIDGLEI
+578 FVRNAGEVSIDGLEF
-593 EATYKATDRLTLR
+593 EAKYRATERLAFT
-606 AGLGFLDASY
+606 AAVGLLDAEY
-616 DKFINNGGDV
+616 DEFINNGVDV
-626 SEFAFV
+626 SAFAKL

-637 STTSVSWE
+637 YTASLSWE

-650 DNGELIFAGTF
+650 NSGELIFAGTF
-661 SAKDDYYGTYDPE
+661 SSKDDYYGTYDPE

-683 IIADGEEKLDLSLTY
+683 IITDGESKLDLSLTY

-706 NLTFTVFGNDV
+706 NMTFTVFGNDI

-745 ISLTAEF
+745 ISLGLEF

>member
-1 MNKKILFFTFAFVAL
+1 MRNIVFTMVFAL
-16 IATNK
+16 ISFSGYSF
-21 QSLAQDTASS
+21 QLSAQEES
-31 AAPLGV
+31 ANTIGV
-37 EEILVT
+37 EEIIVS

-73 VQDLEKLAPNVEM
+73 VQDLEKLSPNVEM

-96 SASIRGLSFD
+96 SAAIRGLSFD

-142 ILRGPQGTLFG
+142 ILRGPQGTLYG

-170 EFGVKFKTDLEEDNT
+170 DFGVKFKTDLEEDNT
-185 SDVKLILNA
+185 SDVKLIVNTPL
-194 PIGDNGGLKVSLRRL
+194 GDNGGLKVSLRRL

-233 IVYDFDPAEN
+233 VVVDFDPAEN
-243 INVNFTF
+243 LNVNFTF

-260 LLNITKAYT
+260 LLNITEFYV
-269 NKLGAQQGLFAL
+269 NKLGAPQGVFAL
-281 LGQGNATSGAL
+281 LGQGNAGSGAL

-316 SLRVNWELD
+316 TLRVNWDLD
-325 NHTVKLIS
+325 DHVLKLIS

-344 CSWGSAG
+344 CSWGSPG
-351 AVVTPNCVFPVVRD
+351 AVVTANCVFPVVRD
-365 QTYEQTSHEVQL
+365 QTYEQTSHEIQL
-377 VSNLDGPLNYVL
+377 VSDKDGPLNYVL
-389 GFYMIETEANMDS
+389 GFYTIETEANMDS

-415 AMAIFGDM
+415 AWAIFGDL

-449 TYASFDNKVARTPT
+449 TFASYDNKIARTPT
-463 ALDLDGDF
+463 VLDLDGDF

-478 KIVIQRN
+478 KVVIQRN
-485 TDFGMVY
+485 TDFGMIY
-492 LSHSTGYRSGGFN
+492 LSHSTGFRSGGFN
-505 ARGTTPQ
+505 ARGTTAE

-535 NRLILNLTAFTN
+535 NRLVLNLTAFTN

-556 VTAGDGSI
+556 VTPGDGSI
-564 VVDGVPQNC
+564 VVNGVPQTC

-578 FVRNAGEVAIDGLEI
+578 FVRNAGEVSIDGLEF
-593 EATYKATDRLTLR
+593 EAKYRATERLAFT
-606 AGLGFLDASY
+606 AAVGLLDAEY
-616 DKFINNGGDV
+616 DEFINNGVDV
-626 SEFAFV
+626 SAFAKL

-637 STTSVSWE
+637 YTASLSWE

-650 DNGELIFAGTF
+650 NSGELIFAGTF
-661 SAKDDYYGTYDPE
+661 SSKDDYYGTYDPE

-683 IIADGEEKLDLSLTY
+683 IITDGESKLDLSLTY

-706 NLTFTVFGNDV
+706 NMTFTVFGNDI

-745 ISLTAEF
+745 ISLGLEF

>member
-1 MNKKILFFTFAFVAL
+1 MNNFKYLILFVL
-16 IATNK
+16 IIVVSMTSNVK
-21 QSLAQDTASS
+21 AQTSESS
-31 AAPLGV
+31 SSYTV
-37 EEILVT
+37 EEIIVT

-48 ESIQDVPVAVT
+48 ESIQDVPVAVS

-96 SASIRGLSFD
+96 SAAIRGLSFD

-142 ILRGPQGTLFG
+142 ILRGPQGTIFG

-170 EFGVKFKTDLEEDNT
+170 ELGVKFKTDIEEDNT
-185 SDVKLILNA
+185 SDVKLVVNMPL
-194 PIGDNGGLKVSLRRL
+194 GDNGGIKVTGRRL
-209 QSDNFAF
+209 QSDSFAF

-222 REKMRDLTAAS
+222 REKLRDLTAAS
-233 IVYDFDPAEN
+233 VVVDFDPAEN

-260 LLNITKAYT
+260 LLNITEFYI
-269 NKLGAQQGLFAL
+269 NKLGAPQGVFAL

-316 SLRVNWELD
+316 SLRVEWELD
-325 NHTVKLIS
+325 DHVLKLIS
-333 GNNDFAELMDV
+333 GNNDFAELMDI

-365 QTYEQTSHEVQL
+365 QTYEQTSHEIQL
-377 VSNLDGPLNYVL
+377 VSDKDGPLNYVV
-389 GFYMIETEANMDS
+389 GFYTIETEANMDS

-415 AMAIFGDM
+415 AWAIFGDM

-431 TLSLGLRYTEEEK
+431 TLSLGVRYTEEEK
-444 VFNIK
+444 DFNIK
-449 TYASFDNKVARTPT
+449 TFASYDNKVARTPT
-463 ALDLDGDF
+463 VLDLTRNF
-471 EDENIQH
+471 TDENIQH
-478 KIVIQRN
+478 KVVIQRN

-492 LSHSTGYRSGGFN
+492 LSHSTGFRSGGFN
-505 ARGTTPQ
+505 ARGTTPE

-528 IRSELLD
+528 LRSELLD

-556 VTAGDGSI
+556 VTPGDGTI

-593 EATYKATDRLTLR
+593 EGTYKATERLTFR
-606 AGLGFLDASY
+606 TAIGLLDASY
-616 DKFINNGGDV
+616 DEFINNGVDV
-626 SEFAFV
+626 SAYAKL

-637 STTSVSWE
+637 YTASLSWE
-645 YIAPV
+645 YIAPTTR
-650 DNGELIFAGTF
+650 GEVIFAGTF
-661 SAKDDYYGTYDPE
+661 SSKDDYYGTYDPE
-674 VYIFGPGAD
+674 VYIWGPGAD
-683 IIADGEEKLDLSLTY
+683 IVTDGESKLDLSLTY
-698 NTVTAGGT
+698 NTTTANGT
-706 NLTFTVFGNDV
+706 DLTFTVFGNDV

-745 ISLTAEF
+745 ISLGVEF

>member
-1 MNKKILFFTFAFVAL
+1 MRNIVFTMVFAL
-16 IATNK
+16 ISFSGYSF
-21 QSLAQDTASS
+21 QLSAQEES
-31 AAPLGV
+31 ANTIGV
-37 EEILVT
+37 EEIIVS

-73 VQDLEKLAPNVEM
+73 VQDLEKLSPNVEM

-96 SASIRGLSFD
+96 SAAIRGLSFD

-142 ILRGPQGTLFG
+142 ILRGPQGTLYG

-170 EFGVKFKTDLEEDNT
+170 DFGVKFKTDLEEDNT
-185 SDVKLILNA
+185 SDVKLIVNTPL
-194 PIGDNGGLKVSLRRL
+194 GDNGGLKVSLRRL

-233 IVYDFDPAEN
+233 VVVDFDPAEN
-243 INVNFTF
+243 LNVNFTF

-260 LLNITKAYT
+260 LLNITEFYV
-269 NKLGAQQGLFAL
+269 NKLGAPQGVFAL
-281 LGQGNATSGAL
+281 LGQGNAGSGAL

-316 SLRVNWELD
+316 TLRVNWDLD
-325 NHTVKLIS
+325 DHVLKLIS

-344 CSWGSAG
+344 CSWGSPG

-365 QTYEQTSHEVQL
+365 QTYEQTSHEIQL
-377 VSNLDGPLNYVL
+377 VSDKDGPLNYVL
-389 GFYMIETEANMDS
+389 GFYTIETEANMDS

-415 AMAIFGDM
+415 AWAIFGDL

-449 TYASFDNKVARTPT
+449 TFASYDNKIARTPT
-463 ALDLDGDF
+463 VLDLDGDF

-478 KIVIQRN
+478 KVVIQRN
-485 TDFGMVY
+485 TDFGMIY
-492 LSHSTGYRSGGFN
+492 LSHSTGFRSGGFN
-505 ARGTTPQ
+505 ARGTTAE

-535 NRLILNLTAFTN
+535 NRLVLNLTAFTN

-556 VTAGDGSI
+556 VTPGDGSI
-564 VVDGVPQNC
+564 VVNGVPQTC

-578 FVRNAGEVAIDGLEI
+578 FVRNAGEVSIDGLEF
-593 EATYKATDRLTLR
+593 EAKYRATERLAFT
-606 AGLGFLDASY
+606 AAVGLLDAEY
-616 DKFINNGGDV
+616 DEFINNGVDV
-626 SEFAFV
+626 SAFAKL

-637 STTSVSWE
+637 YTASLSWE

-650 DNGELIFAGTF
+650 NSGELIFAGTF
-661 SAKDDYYGTYDPE
+661 SSKDDYYGTYDPE

-683 IIADGEEKLDLSLTY
+683 IITDGESKLDLSLTY

-706 NLTFTVFGNDV
+706 NMTFTVFGNDI

-745 ISLTAEF
+745 ISLGVEF

>member
-1 MNKKILFFTFAFVAL
+1 MRNIVFTIVFAL
-16 IATNK
+16 ISFSGYSF
-21 QSLAQDTASS
+21 QLSAQEES
-31 AAPLGV
+31 ANTIGV
-37 EEILVT
+37 EEIIVS

-73 VQDLEKLAPNVEM
+73 VQDLEKLSPNVEM

-142 ILRGPQGTLFG
+142 ILRGPQGTLYG

-170 EFGVKFKTDLEEDNT
+170 DFGVKFKTDLEEDNT
-185 SDVKLILNA
+185 SDVKLIVNTPL
-194 PIGDNGGLKVSLRRL
+194 GGNGGLKVSLRRL

-233 IVYDFDPAEN
+233 VVVDFDPAEN
-243 INVNFTF
+243 LNVNFTF

-260 LLNITKAYT
+260 LLNITEFYV
-269 NKLGAQQGLFAL
+269 NKLGAPQGVFAL
-281 LGQGNATSGAL
+281 LGQGNAGSGAL

-316 SLRVNWELD
+316 SLRVNWDLD
-325 NHTVKLIS
+325 DHVLKLIS

-344 CSWGSAG
+344 CSWGSPG
-351 AVVTPNCVFPVVRD
+351 AVVTANCVFPVVRD
-365 QTYEQTSHEVQL
+365 QTYEQTSHEIQL
-377 VSNLDGPLNYVL
+377 VSDKDGPLNYVL
-389 GFYMIETEANMDS
+389 GFYTIETEANMDS

-415 AMAIFGDM
+415 AWAIFGDL

-449 TYASFDNKVARTPT
+449 TFASYDNKIARTPT
-463 ALDLDGDF
+463 VLDLDGDF

-478 KIVIQRN
+478 KVVIQRN
-485 TDFGMVY
+485 TDFGMIY
-492 LSHSTGYRSGGFN
+492 LSHSTGFRSGGFN
-505 ARGTTPQ
+505 ARGTTAE

-535 NRLILNLTAFTN
+535 NRLVLNLTAFTN

-556 VTAGDGSI
+556 VTPGDGSI
-564 VVDGVPQNC
+564 VVNGVPQTC

-578 FVRNAGEVAIDGLEI
+578 FVRNAGEVSIDGLEF
-593 EATYKATDRLTLR
+593 EAKYRATERLAFT
-606 AGLGFLDASY
+606 AAVGLLDAEY
-616 DKFINNGGDV
+616 DEFINNGVDV
-626 SEFAFV
+626 SAFAKL

-637 STTSVSWE
+637 YTASLSWE

-650 DNGELIFAGTF
+650 NSGELIFAGTF
-661 SAKDDYYGTYDPE
+661 SSKDDYYGTYDPE

-683 IIADGEEKLDLSLTY
+683 IITDGESKLDLSLTY

-706 NLTFTVFGNDV
+706 NMTFTVFGNDI

-745 ISLTAEF
+745 ISLGLEF

>member
-1 MNKKILFFTFAFVAL
+1 MRNIVFTMVFAL
-16 IATNK
+16 ISFSGYSF
-21 QSLAQDTASS
+21 QLSAQEES
-31 AAPLGV
+31 ANTIGV
-37 EEILVT
+37 EEIIVS

-73 VQDLEKLAPNVEM
+73 VQDLEKLSPNVEM

-142 ILRGPQGTLFG
+142 ILRGPQGTLYG

-170 EFGVKFKTDLEEDNT
+170 DFGVKFKTDLEEDNT
-185 SDVKLILNA
+185 SDVKLIVNTPL
-194 PIGDNGGLKVSLRRL
+194 GDNGGLKVSLRRL

-233 IVYDFDPAEN
+233 VVVDFDPAEN
-243 INVNFTF
+243 LNVNFTF

-260 LLNITKAYT
+260 LLNITEFYV
-269 NKLGAQQGLFAL
+269 NKLGAPQGVFAL
-281 LGQGNATSGAL
+281 LGQGNAGSGAL

-316 SLRVNWELD
+316 TLRVNWDLD
-325 NHTVKLIS
+325 DHVLKLIS

-344 CSWGSAG
+344 CSWGSPG
-351 AVVTPNCVFPVVRD
+351 AVVTANCVFPVVRD
-365 QTYEQTSHEVQL
+365 QTYEQTSHEIQL
-377 VSNLDGPLNYVL
+377 VSDKDGPLNYVL
-389 GFYMIETEANMDS
+389 GFYTIETEANMDS

-415 AMAIFGDM
+415 AWAIFGDL

-449 TYASFDNKVARTPT
+449 TFASYDNKVARTPT
-463 ALDLDGDF
+463 VLDLDGDF

-478 KIVIQRN
+478 KVVIQRN
-485 TDFGMVY
+485 TDFGMIY
-492 LSHSTGYRSGGFN
+492 LSHSTGFRSGGFN
-505 ARGTTPQ
+505 ARGTTAE

-535 NRLILNLTAFTN
+535 NRLVLNLTAFTN

-556 VTAGDGSI
+556 VTPGDGSI
-564 VVDGVPQNC
+564 VVNGVPQTC

-578 FVRNAGEVAIDGLEI
+578 FVRNAGEVSIDGLEF
-593 EATYKATDRLTLR
+593 EAKYRATERLAFT
-606 AGLGFLDASY
+606 AAVGLLDAEY
-616 DKFINNGGDV
+616 DEFINNGVDV
-626 SEFAFV
+626 SAFAKL

-637 STTSVSWE
+637 YTASLSWE

-650 DNGELIFAGTF
+650 NSGEVIFAGTF
-661 SAKDDYYGTYDPE
+661 SSKDDYYGTYDPE

-683 IIADGEEKLDLSLTY
+683 IITDGESKLDLSLTY

-706 NLTFTVFGNDV
+706 NMTFTVFGNDI

-730 GAFAFATPQKRQHFG
+730 GAFAFGTPQKRQHFG
-745 ISLTAEF
+745 ISLGVEF

>member
-1 MNKKILFFTFAFVAL
+1 MRNIVFTIVFAL
-16 IATNK
+16 ISFSGYSF
-21 QSLAQDTASS
+21 QLSAQEES
-31 AAPLGV
+31 ANTIGV
-37 EEILVT
+37 EEIIVS

-73 VQDLEKLAPNVEM
+73 VQDLEKLSPNVEM

-96 SASIRGLSFD
+96 SAAIRGLSFD

-142 ILRGPQGTLFG
+142 ILRGPQGTLYG

-170 EFGVKFKTDLEEDNT
+170 DFGVKFKTDLEEDNT
-185 SDVKLILNA
+185 SDVKLIVNTPL
-194 PIGDNGGLKVSLRRL
+194 GDNGGLKVSLRRL

-233 IVYDFDPAEN
+233 VVVDFDPAEN
-243 INVNFTF
+243 LNVNFTF

-260 LLNITKAYT
+260 LLNITEFYV
-269 NKLGAQQGLFAL
+269 NKLGAPQGVFAL
-281 LGQGNATSGAL
+281 LGQGNAGSGAL

-316 SLRVNWELD
+316 SLRVNWDLD
-325 NHTVKLIS
+325 DHVLKLIS

-344 CSWGSAG
+344 CSWGSPG
-351 AVVTPNCVFPVVRD
+351 AVVTANCVFPVVRD
-365 QTYEQTSHEVQL
+365 QTYEQTSHEIQL
-377 VSNLDGPLNYVL
+377 VSDKDGPLNYVL
-389 GFYMIETEANMDS
+389 GFYTIETEANMDS

-415 AMAIFGDM
+415 AWAIFGDL

-431 TLSLGLRYTEEEK
+431 TVSLGLRYTEEEK

-449 TYASFDNKVARTPT
+449 TFASYDNKVARTPT
-463 ALDLDGDF
+463 VLDLDGDF

-478 KIVIQRN
+478 KVVIQRN
-485 TDFGMVY
+485 TDFGMIY
-492 LSHSTGYRSGGFN
+492 LSHSTGFRSGGFN
-505 ARGTTPQ
+505 ARGTTAE

-535 NRLILNLTAFTN
+535 NRLVLNLTAFTN

-556 VTAGDGSI
+556 VTPGDGSI
-564 VVDGVPQNC
+564 VVNGVPQTC

-578 FVRNAGEVAIDGLEI
+578 FVRNAGEVSIDGLEF
-593 EATYKATDRLTLR
+593 EAKYRATERLAFT
-606 AGLGFLDASY
+606 AAVGLLDAEY
-616 DKFINNGGDV
+616 DEFINNGVDV
-626 SEFAFV
+626 SAFAKL

-637 STTSVSWE
+637 YTASLSWE

-650 DNGELIFAGTF
+650 NSGELIFAGTF
-661 SAKDDYYGTYDPE
+661 SSKDDYYGTYDPE

-683 IIADGEEKLDLSLTY
+683 IITDGESKLDLSLTY

-706 NLTFTVFGNDV
+706 NMTFTVFGNDI

-745 ISLTAEF
+745 ISLGLEF

>member
-1 MNKKILFFTFAFVAL
+1 MTFAFVSFFGFSFEL
-16 IATNK
+16 
-21 QSLAQDTASS
+21 SAQEES
-31 AAPLGV
+31 ANTIGV
-37 EEILVT
+37 EEIIVS

-73 VQDLEKLAPNVEM
+73 VQDLEKLTPNVEM

-96 SASIRGLSFD
+96 SAAIRGLSFD

-142 ILRGPQGTLFG
+142 ILRGPQGTLYG
-153 RNTIGGVISINR
+153 RNTN
-165 TKPTR
+165 
-170 EFGVKFKTDLEEDNT
+170 FGVKFKTDLEEDNT
-185 SDVKLILNA
+185 SDVKLIVNTPL
-194 PIGDNGGLKVSLRRL
+194 GDNGGLKVSLRRL

-233 IVYDFDPAEN
+233 VVVDFDPAEN
-243 INVNFTF
+243 LNVNFTF

-260 LLNITKAYT
+260 LLNITEFYV
-269 NKLGAQQGLFAL
+269 NKLGAPQGVFAL
-281 LGQGNATSGAL
+281 LGQGNAGSGAL

-316 SLRVNWELD
+316 SLRVNWDLD
-325 NHTVKLIS
+325 DHVLKLIS

-344 CSWGSAG
+344 CSWGSPG
-351 AVVTPNCVFPVVRD
+351 AVVTANCVFPVVRD
-365 QTYEQTSHEVQL
+365 QTYEQTSHEIQL
-377 VSNLDGPLNYVL
+377 VSDKDGPLNYVL
-389 GFYMIETEANMDS
+389 GFYTIETEANMDS

-415 AMAIFGDM
+415 AWAIFGDL

-431 TLSLGLRYTEEEK
+431 TVSLGLRYTEEEK

-449 TYASFDNKVARTPT
+449 TFASYDDKVARTPT
-463 ALDLDGDF
+463 VLDLDGDF

-478 KIVIQRN
+478 KVVIQRN
-485 TDFGMVY
+485 TDFGMIY
-492 LSHSTGYRSGGFN
+492 LSHSTGFRSGGFN
-505 ARGTTPQ
+505 ARGTTAE

-535 NRLILNLTAFTN
+535 NRLVLNLTAFTN

-556 VTAGDGSI
+556 VTPGDGSI
-564 VVDGVPQNC
+564 VVNGVPQTC

-578 FVRNAGEVAIDGLEI
+578 FVRNAGEVSIDGLEF
-593 EATYKATDRLTLR
+593 EAKYRATERLAFT
-606 AGLGFLDASY
+606 AAVGLLDAEY
-616 DKFINNGGDV
+616 DEFINNGVDV
-626 SEFAFV
+626 SAFAKL

-637 STTSVSWE
+637 YTASLSWE
-645 YIAPV
+645 YIAPTN
-650 DNGELIFAGTF
+650 NGELIFAGTF
-661 SAKDDYYGTYDPE
+661 SSKDDYYGTYDPE

-683 IIADGEEKLDLSLTY
+683 IITDGESKLDLSLTY

-706 NLTFTVFGNDV
+706 NMTFTVFGNDI

-745 ISLTAEF
+745 ISLGVEF

>member
-1 MNKKILFFTFAFVAL
+1 MRNIVFTMVFAL
-16 IATNK
+16 ISFSGYSF
-21 QSLAQDTASS
+21 QLSAQEES
-31 AAPLGV
+31 ANTIGV
-37 EEILVT
+37 EEIIVS

-73 VQDLEKLAPNVEM
+73 VQDLEKLSPNVEM

-96 SASIRGLSFD
+96 SAAIRGLSFD

-142 ILRGPQGTLFG
+142 ILRGPQGTLYG

-170 EFGVKFKTDLEEDNT
+170 DFGVKFKTDLEEDNT
-185 SDVKLILNA
+185 SDVKLIVNTPL
-194 PIGDNGGLKVSLRRL
+194 GDNGGLKVSLRRL

-233 IVYDFDPAEN
+233 VVVDFDPAEN
-243 INVNFTF
+243 LNVNFTF

-260 LLNITKAYT
+260 LLNITEFYV
-269 NKLGAQQGLFAL
+269 NKLGAPQGVFAL
-281 LGQGNATSGAL
+281 LGQGNAGSGAL

-316 SLRVNWELD
+316 TLRVNWDLD
-325 NHTVKLIS
+325 DHVLKLIS

-344 CSWGSAG
+344 CSWGSPG
-351 AVVTPNCVFPVVRD
+351 AVVTANCVFPVVRD
-365 QTYEQTSHEVQL
+365 QTYEQTSHEIQL
-377 VSNLDGPLNYVL
+377 VSDKDGPLNYVL
-389 GFYMIETEANMDS
+389 GFYTIETEANMDS

-415 AMAIFGDM
+415 AWAIFGDL

-449 TYASFDNKVARTPT
+449 TFASYDNKIARTPT
-463 ALDLDGDF
+463 VLDLDGDF

-478 KIVIQRN
+478 KVVIQRN
-485 TDFGMVY
+485 TDFGMIY
-492 LSHSTGYRSGGFN
+492 LSHSTGFRSGGFN
-505 ARGTTPQ
+505 ARGTTAE

-535 NRLILNLTAFTN
+535 NRLVLNLTAFTN

-556 VTAGDGSI
+556 VTPGDGSI
-564 VVDGVPQNC
+564 VVNGVPQTC

-578 FVRNAGEVAIDGLEI
+578 FVRNAGEVSIDGLEF
-593 EATYKATDRLTLR
+593 EAKYRATERLAFT
-606 AGLGFLDASY
+606 AAVGLLDAEY
-616 DKFINNGGDV
+616 DEFINNGVDV
-626 SEFAFV
+626 SAFAKL

-637 STTSVSWE
+637 YTASLSWE

-650 DNGELIFAGTF
+650 NSGELIFAGTF
-661 SAKDDYYGTYDPE
+661 SSKDDYYGTYDPE

-683 IIADGEEKLDLSLTY
+683 IITDGESKLDLSLTY

-706 NLTFTVFGNDV
+706 NMTFTVFGNDI

-745 ISLTAEF
+745 ISLGVEF

>member
-1 MNKKILFFTFAFVAL
+1 MRNIVFTMVFAL
-16 IATNK
+16 ISFSGYSF
-21 QSLAQDTASS
+21 QLSAQEES
-31 AAPLGV
+31 ANTIGV
-37 EEILVT
+37 EEIIVS

-73 VQDLEKLAPNVEM
+73 VQDLEKLSPNVEM

-142 ILRGPQGTLFG
+142 ILRGPQGTLYG

-170 EFGVKFKTDLEEDNT
+170 DFGVKFKTDLEEDNT
-185 SDVKLILNA
+185 SDVKLIVNTPL
-194 PIGDNGGLKVSLRRL
+194 GDNGGLKVSLRRL

-233 IVYDFDPAEN
+233 VVVDFDPAEN
-243 INVNFTF
+243 LNVNFTF

-260 LLNITKAYT
+260 LLNITEFYV
-269 NKLGAQQGLFAL
+269 NKLGAPQGVFAL
-281 LGQGNATSGAL
+281 LGQGNAGSGAL

-316 SLRVNWELD
+316 TLRVNWDLD
-325 NHTVKLIS
+325 DHVLKLIS

-344 CSWGSAG
+344 CSWGSPG
-351 AVVTPNCVFPVVRD
+351 AVVTANCVFPVVRD
-365 QTYEQTSHEVQL
+365 QTYEQTSHEIQL
-377 VSNLDGPLNYVL
+377 VSDKDGPLNYVL
-389 GFYMIETEANMDS
+389 GFYTIETEANMDS

-415 AMAIFGDM
+415 AWAIFGDLR
-423 SYDLSDLW
+423 YDLSDLW

-449 TYASFDNKVARTPT
+449 TFASYDNKVARTPT
-463 ALDLDGDF
+463 VLDLDGDF

-478 KIVIQRN
+478 KVVIQRN
-485 TDFGMVY
+485 TDFGMIY
-492 LSHSTGYRSGGFN
+492 LSHSTGFRSGGFN
-505 ARGTTPQ
+505 ARGTTAE

-535 NRLILNLTAFTN
+535 NRLVLNLTAFTN

-556 VTAGDGSI
+556 VTPGDGSI
-564 VVDGVPQNC
+564 VVNGVPQTC

-578 FVRNAGEVAIDGLEI
+578 FVRNAGEVSIDGLEF
-593 EATYKATDRLTLR
+593 EAKYRATERLAFT
-606 AGLGFLDASY
+606 AAVGLLDAEY
-616 DKFINNGGDV
+616 DEFINNGVDV
-626 SEFAFV
+626 SAFAKL

-637 STTSVSWE
+637 YTASLSWE

-650 DNGELIFAGTF
+650 NSGELIFAGTF
-661 SAKDDYYGTYDPE
+661 SSKDDYYGTYDPE

-683 IIADGEEKLDLSLTY
+683 IITDGESKLDLSLTY

-706 NLTFTVFGNDV
+706 NMTFTVFGNDI

-730 GAFAFATPQKRQHFG
+730 GAFAFGSPQKRQHFG
-745 ISLTAEF
+745 ISLGVEF

>member
-1 MNKKILFFTFAFVAL
+1 MRNIVFTMVFAL
-16 IATNK
+16 ISFSGYSF
-21 QSLAQDTASS
+21 QLSAQEES
-31 AAPLGV
+31 ANTIGV
-37 EEILVT
+37 EEIIVS

-73 VQDLEKLAPNVEM
+73 VQDLEKLSPNVEM

-96 SASIRGLSFD
+96 SAAIRGLSFD

-142 ILRGPQGTLFG
+142 ILRGPQGTLYG

-170 EFGVKFKTDLEEDNT
+170 DFGVKFKTDLEEDNT
-185 SDVKLILNA
+185 SDVKLIVNTPL
-194 PIGDNGGLKVSLRRL
+194 GDNGGLKVSLRRL

-233 IVYDFDPAEN
+233 VVVDFDPAEN
-243 INVNFTF
+243 LNVNFTF

-260 LLNITKAYT
+260 LLNITEFYV
-269 NKLGAQQGLFAL
+269 NKLGAPQGVFAL
-281 LGQGNATSGAL
+281 LGQGNAGSGAL

-316 SLRVNWELD
+316 TLRVNWDLD
-325 NHTVKLIS
+325 DHVLKLIS

-344 CSWGSAG
+344 CSWGSPG
-351 AVVTPNCVFPVVRD
+351 AVVTANCVFPVVRD
-365 QTYEQTSHEVQL
+365 QTYEQTSHEIQL
-377 VSNLDGPLNYVL
+377 VSDKDGPLNYVV
-389 GFYMIETEANMDS
+389 GFYTIETEANMDS

-415 AMAIFGDM
+415 AWAIFGDL

-449 TYASFDNKVARTPT
+449 TFASYDNKIARTPT
-463 ALDLDGDF
+463 VLDLDGDF

-478 KIVIQRN
+478 KVVIQRN
-485 TDFGMVY
+485 TDFGMIY
-492 LSHSTGYRSGGFN
+492 LSHSTGFRSGGFN
-505 ARGTTPQ
+505 ARGTTAE

-535 NRLILNLTAFTN
+535 NRLVLNLTAFTN

-556 VTAGDGSI
+556 VTPGDGSI
-564 VVDGVPQNC
+564 VVNGVPQTC

-578 FVRNAGEVAIDGLEI
+578 FVRNAGEVSIDGLEF
-593 EATYKATDRLTLR
+593 EAKYRATERLAFT
-606 AGLGFLDASY
+606 AAVGLLDAEY
-616 DKFINNGGDV
+616 DEFINNGVDV
-626 SEFAFV
+626 SAFAKL

-637 STTSVSWE
+637 YTASLSWE

-650 DNGELIFAGTF
+650 NSGELIFAGTF
-661 SAKDDYYGTYDPE
+661 SSKDDYYGTYDPE

-683 IIADGEEKLDLSLTY
+683 IITDGESKLDLSLTY

-706 NLTFTVFGNDV
+706 NMTFTVFGNDI

-745 ISLTAEF
+745 ISLGLEF

>member
-1 MNKKILFFTFAFVAL
+1 MRNIVFTMVFAL
-16 IATNK
+16 ISFSGYSF
-21 QSLAQDTASS
+21 QLSAQEES
-31 AAPLGV
+31 ANTIGV
-37 EEILVT
+37 EEIIVS

-73 VQDLEKLAPNVEM
+73 VQDLEKLSPNVEM

-142 ILRGPQGTLFG
+142 ILRGPQGTLYG

-170 EFGVKFKTDLEEDNT
+170 DFGVKFKTDLEEDNT
-185 SDVKLILNA
+185 SDVKLIVNTPL
-194 PIGDNGGLKVSLRRL
+194 GDNGGLKVSLRRL

-233 IVYDFDPAEN
+233 VVVDFDPAEN
-243 INVNFTF
+243 LNVNFTF

-260 LLNITKAYT
+260 LLNITEFYV
-269 NKLGAQQGLFAL
+269 NKLGAPQGVFAL
-281 LGQGNATSGAL
+281 LGQGNAGSGAL

-316 SLRVNWELD
+316 TLRVNWDLD
-325 NHTVKLIS
+325 DHVLKLIS

-344 CSWGSAG
+344 CSWGSPG
-351 AVVTPNCVFPVVRD
+351 AVVTANCVFPVVRD
-365 QTYEQTSHEVQL
+365 QTYEQTSHEIQL
-377 VSNLDGPLNYVL
+377 VSDKDGPLNYVL
-389 GFYMIETEANMDS
+389 GFYTIETEANMDS

-415 AMAIFGDM
+415 AWAIFGDL

-449 TYASFDNKVARTPT
+449 TFASYDNKVARTPT
-463 ALDLDGDF
+463 VLDLDGDF

-478 KIVIQRN
+478 KVVIQRS
-485 TDFGMVY
+485 TDFGMIY
-492 LSHSTGYRSGGFN
+492 LSHSTGFRSGGFN
-505 ARGTTPQ
+505 ARGTTAE

-535 NRLILNLTAFTN
+535 NRLVLNLTAFTN

-556 VTAGDGSI
+556 VTPGDGSI
-564 VVDGVPQNC
+564 VVNGVPQTC

-578 FVRNAGEVAIDGLEI
+578 FVRNAGEVSIDGLEF
-593 EATYKATDRLTLR
+593 EAKYRATERLAFT
-606 AGLGFLDASY
+606 AAVGLLDAEY
-616 DKFINNGGDV
+616 DEFINNGVDV
-626 SEFAFV
+626 SAFAKL

-637 STTSVSWE
+637 YTASLSWE

-650 DNGELIFAGTF
+650 NSGELIFAGTF
-661 SAKDDYYGTYDPE
+661 SSKDDYYGTYDPE

-683 IIADGEEKLDLSLTY
+683 IITDGESKLDLSLTY

-706 NLTFTVFGNDV
+706 NMTFTVFGNDI

-730 GAFAFATPQKRQHFG
+730 GAFAFGTPQKRQHFG
-745 ISLTAEF
+745 ISLGVEF

>member
-1 MNKKILFFTFAFVAL
+1 MRNIVFTIVFAL
-16 IATNK
+16 ISFSGYSF
-21 QSLAQDTASS
+21 QLSAQEES
-31 AAPLGV
+31 ANTIGV
-37 EEILVT
+37 EEIIVS

-73 VQDLEKLAPNVEM
+73 VQDLEKLSPNVEM

-142 ILRGPQGTLFG
+142 ILRGPQGTLYG

-170 EFGVKFKTDLEEDNT
+170 DFGVKFKTDLEEDNT
-185 SDVKLILNA
+185 SDVKLIVNTPL
-194 PIGDNGGLKVSLRRL
+194 GGNGGLKVSLRRL

-233 IVYDFDPAEN
+233 VVVDFDPAEN
-243 INVNFTF
+243 LNVNFTF

-260 LLNITKAYT
+260 LLNITEFYV
-269 NKLGAQQGLFAL
+269 NKLGAPQGVFAL
-281 LGQGNATSGAL
+281 LGQGNAGSGAL

-316 SLRVNWELD
+316 TLRVNWDLD
-325 NHTVKLIS
+325 DHVLKLIS

-344 CSWGSAG
+344 CSWGSPG
-351 AVVTPNCVFPVVRD
+351 AVVTANCVFPVVRD
-365 QTYEQTSHEVQL
+365 QTYEQTSHEIQL
-377 VSNLDGPLNYVL
+377 VSDKDGPLNYVL
-389 GFYMIETEANMDS
+389 GFYTIETEANMDS

-415 AMAIFGDM
+415 AWAIFGDL

-449 TYASFDNKVARTPT
+449 TFASYDNKVARTPT
-463 ALDLDGDF
+463 VLDLDGDF

-478 KIVIQRN
+478 KVVIQRN
-485 TDFGMVY
+485 TDFGMIY
-492 LSHSTGYRSGGFN
+492 LSHSTGFRSGGFN
-505 ARGTTPQ
+505 ARGTTAE

-528 IRSELLD
+528 IRSELLN
-535 NRLILNLTAFTN
+535 NRLVLNLTAFTN

-556 VTAGDGSI
+556 VTPGDGSI
-564 VVDGVPQNC
+564 VVNGVPQTC

-578 FVRNAGEVAIDGLEI
+578 FVRNAGEVSIDGLEF
-593 EATYKATDRLTLR
+593 EAKYRATERLAFT
-606 AGLGFLDASY
+606 AAVGLLDAEY
-616 DKFINNGGDV
+616 DEFINNGVDV
-626 SEFAFV
+626 SAFAKL

-637 STTSVSWE
+637 YTASLSWE

-650 DNGELIFAGTF
+650 NSGELIFAGTF
-661 SAKDDYYGTYDPE
+661 SSKDDYYGTYDPE

-683 IIADGEEKLDLSLTY
+683 IITDGESKLDLSLTY

-706 NLTFTVFGNDV
+706 NMTFTVFGNDI

-730 GAFAFATPQKRQHFG
+730 GAFAFGTPQKRQHFG
-745 ISLTAEF
+745 ISLGVEF

>member
-1 MNKKILFFTFAFVAL
+1 MRNIVFTMVFAL
-16 IATNK
+16 ISFSGYSF
-21 QSLAQDTASS
+21 QLSAQEES
-31 AAPLGV
+31 ANTIGV
-37 EEILVT
+37 EEIIVS

-73 VQDLEKLAPNVEM
+73 VQDLEKLSPNVEM

-142 ILRGPQGTLFG
+142 ILRGPQGTLYG

-165 TKPTR
+165 AKPTR
-170 EFGVKFKTDLEEDNT
+170 DFGVKFKTDLEEDNT
-185 SDVKLILNA
+185 SDVKLIVNTPL
-194 PIGDNGGLKVSLRRL
+194 GDNGGLKVSLRRL

-233 IVYDFDPAEN
+233 VVVDFDPAEN
-243 INVNFTF
+243 LNVNFTF

-260 LLNITKAYT
+260 LLNITEFYV
-269 NKLGAQQGLFAL
+269 NKLGAPQGVFAL
-281 LGQGNATSGAL
+281 LGQGNAGSGAL

-316 SLRVNWELD
+316 TLRVNWDLD
-325 NHTVKLIS
+325 DHVLKLIS

-344 CSWGSAG
+344 CSWGSPG
-351 AVVTPNCVFPVVRD
+351 AVVTANCVFPVVRD
-365 QTYEQTSHEVQL
+365 QTYEQTSHEIQL
-377 VSNLDGPLNYVL
+377 VSDKDGPLNYVL
-389 GFYMIETEANMDS
+389 GFYTIETEANMDS

-415 AMAIFGDM
+415 AWAIFGDL

-444 VFNIK
+444 VFHIK
-449 TYASFDNKVARTPT
+449 TFASYDNKVARTPT
-463 ALDLDGDF
+463 VLDLDGDF

-478 KIVIQRN
+478 KVVIQRN
-485 TDFGMVY
+485 TDFGMIY
-492 LSHSTGYRSGGFN
+492 LSHSTGFRSGGFN
-505 ARGTTPQ
+505 ARGTTAE

-535 NRLILNLTAFTN
+535 NRLVLNLTAFTN

-556 VTAGDGSI
+556 VTPGDGSI
-564 VVDGVPQNC
+564 VVNGVPQTC

-578 FVRNAGEVAIDGLEI
+578 FVRNAGEVSIDGLEF
-593 EATYKATDRLTLR
+593 EAKYRATERLAFT
-606 AGLGFLDASY
+606 AAVGLLDAEY
-616 DKFINNGGDV
+616 DEFINNGVDV
-626 SEFAFV
+626 SAFAKL

-637 STTSVSWE
+637 YTASLSWE

-650 DNGELIFAGTF
+650 NSGELIFAGTF
-661 SAKDDYYGTYDPE
+661 SSKDDYYGTYDPE

-683 IIADGEEKLDLSLTY
+683 IITDGESKLDLSLTY

-706 NLTFTVFGNDV
+706 NMTFTVFGNDI

-730 GAFAFATPQKRQHFG
+730 GAFAFGTPQKRQHFG
-745 ISLTAEF
+745 ISLGVEF